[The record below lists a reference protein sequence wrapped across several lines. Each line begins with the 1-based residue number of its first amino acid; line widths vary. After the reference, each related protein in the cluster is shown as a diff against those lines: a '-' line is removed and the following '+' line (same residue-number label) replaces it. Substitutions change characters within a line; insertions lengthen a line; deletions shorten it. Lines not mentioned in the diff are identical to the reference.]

1 MESSKLN
8 NNPLLPAVLDDHVEP
23 ELVVH
28 DGAEAHDAD
37 VDVVL
42 VVAHL
47 ELGGA
52 PHQLVY
58 PGPVEV
64 EAGPGD
70 LGDGPLGGLEGGALA
85 GRHRGEA
92 TALVQPQGVP
102 HDQEALAV
110 DEKCSIR
117 LRKRNNKPNL
127 PIKVPFQDPFSVAK
141 IVIHM
146 QGLHQTAPFPQ
157 NKELVWMK

>member
-1 MESSKLN
+1 MRTWGEGVISTENSSMESSKLN

-58 PGPVEV
+58 PGAVEV

-92 TALVQPQGVP
+92 AAALVQPQCVP

-110 DEKCSIR
+110 DEKCSMTIR
-117 LRKRNNKPNL
+117 LRQRNNKPNL
-127 PIKVPFQDPFSVAK
+127 PILCISK
-141 IVIHM
+141 
-146 QGLHQTAPFPQ
+146 
-157 NKELVWMK
+157 